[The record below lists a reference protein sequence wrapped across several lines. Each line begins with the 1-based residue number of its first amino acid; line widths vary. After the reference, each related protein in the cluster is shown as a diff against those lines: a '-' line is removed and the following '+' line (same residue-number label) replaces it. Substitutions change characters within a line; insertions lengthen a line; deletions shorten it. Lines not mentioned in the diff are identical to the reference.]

1 MDLNHT
7 RLPIPPYLHIL
18 FIKRLPLDD
27 SLIIALC
34 GMFVN
39 RFLKIFSKR

>member
-18 FIKRLPLDD
+18 SIERSPLDGL
-27 SLIIALC
+27 LIIALH

-39 RFLKIFSKR
+39 QFLKIF

>member
-18 FIKRLPLDD
+18 FTVSFDD
-27 SLIIALC
+27 SIIIA
-34 GMFVN
+34 
-39 RFLKIFSKR
+39 